1 MFVGHAFVAFALGAS
16 AAARLGVS
24 RYRALQFG
32 LVAGAFAVVPDVDIL
47 YAVFG
52 VVQADPTGVWA
63 ATAAFWDSSRAV
75 HRAMTHSLV
84 LAVPAATGFALAAGR
99 REIRLVAAVP
109 LAGLVALGWLL
120 DGVLAAAMLLLFAG
134 AGVTVARFASR
145 EGFRPTV
152 VLAAALVGLGT
163 HPFGDLFTG
172 SPPPLFYPFGTEMFG
187 ERVTVLADPTL
198 NLLAV
203 FGLELATIWAGVF
216 VAARLVGWSPL
227 EAVDPRAGLG
237 ALYGAAA
244 FVLPAPTLETSYHF
258 VFSVLAMGSVGA
270 VPLASRFDGPQLAR
284 AAVTGLAAVTLAG
297 AAFAIV
303 YALA

>member
-16 AAARLGVS
+16 VASRMGLT

-47 YAVFG
+47 YAVVG
-52 VVQADPTGVWA
+52 MLQADPEGLWS

-84 LAVPAATGFALAAGR
+84 LAAPAAVGFALAAGQQR
-99 REIRLVAAVP
+99 ARLAAALP
-109 LAGLVALGWLL
+109 LVGLVGLGWLI
-120 DGVLAAAMLLLFAG
+120 DGALAAAMLLLFVG
-134 AGVTVARFASR
+134 AGVMVARGASR
-145 EGFRPTV
+145 AGMTPPA

-172 SPPPLFYPFGTEMFG
+172 RPPPLFYPVAESFGD
-187 ERVTVLADPTL
+187 RVTLLVDPTL
-198 NLLAV
+198 NLLGV
-203 FGLELATIWAGVF
+203 FGLELAAIWAGVF
-216 VAARLVGWSPL
+216 VAGRIVGWSPA
-227 EAVDPRAGLG
+227 EAIDHRAGVG

-244 FVLPAPTLETSYHF
+244 FVLPPPTLETSYHF
-258 VFSVLAMGSVGA
+258 VFSILAVGSVGA
-270 VPLASRFDGPQLAR
+270 VPLWARLDRRQLAR
-284 AAVTGLAAVTLAG
+284 GAITGLAAVSLAG
-297 AAFAIV
+297 VAFTLV